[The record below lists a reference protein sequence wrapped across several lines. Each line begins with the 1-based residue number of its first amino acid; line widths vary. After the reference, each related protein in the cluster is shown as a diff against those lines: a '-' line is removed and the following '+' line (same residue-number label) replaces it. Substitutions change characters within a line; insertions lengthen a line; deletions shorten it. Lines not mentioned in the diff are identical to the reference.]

1 MLYRDFLPLLMSALA
16 LKGSDSTANDDW
28 KSTLKLPEKDMRIK
42 TADVTALKGSSFEDF
57 CLKRDILKGIYEKGW
72 ESPSPIQESSIP
84 IALTHRDIMA
94 RAKNGTGKT
103 GAYSVPV
110 LESIDTTINKIQ
122 AIILVPTREL
132 ALQTSQI
139 CIELAKH
146 TAIKIMLVI
155 GGTLLKD
162 DLIRLSQTVH
172 VLIGTPG
179 RLVDLLSRGLIDISR
194 CKIVV
199 LDEADKLLSEE
210 LISGVEEILNGVDK
224 SRQVLVYSATYP
236 VTVQSFM
243 TQHLRNPYQINL
255 METLTLKGI
264 TEYYAYV
271 QEKHKVH
278 CLNTLFS
285 KLQISQS
292 IIFCSSAQ
300 RVELLAKKITQL
312 GYSCYYIHARMSQ
325 QDRNRVFHDFR
336 NGCCRNLV
344 CTDLL
349 TRGIDIPTVNVVINF
364 DFPKYSE
371 TYLHRIGRS
380 GRFGHLGIA
389 INLVT
394 YADRYSLKTVET
406 ELVTEIK
413 PIPKEI
419 DKRLYVAEYQN
430 ENNLDPITREALFN
444 GRGLPSGN
452 KEEVVNNH

>member
-1 MLYRDFLPLLMSALA
+1 MLKSGDNPSL
-16 LKGSDSTANDDW
+16 DNDW
-28 KSTLKLPEKDMRIK
+28 KASLKLPDKDLRIK
-42 TADVTALKGSSFEDF
+42 TADVTAVKGTSFEDF
-57 CLKRDILKGIYEKGW
+57 CLKRDLLKGIYEKGW
-72 ESPSPIQESSIP
+72 ECPSPIQESSIP
-84 IALTHRDIMA
+84 VALTRRDIMA

-103 GAYSVPV
+103 GAYSVP
-110 LESIDTTINKIQ
+110 LLDSIDPTVSKIQ
-122 AIILVPTREL
+122 GMILVPTREL

-146 TAIKIMLVI
+146 TPIKVMLVI

-162 DLIRLSQTVH
+162 DLIRLTQTVH

-179 RLVDLLSRGLIDISR
+179 RLVDLFSRNLLDLSK
-194 CKIVV
+194 CKTVV

-210 LISGVEEILNGVDK
+210 LKGAVEQLLNAVDK
-224 SRQVLVYSATYP
+224 NRQVMVYSATYP

-243 TQHLRNPYQINL
+243 QKHLRSPYQINL

-285 KLQISQS
+285 KLQICQS

-336 NGCCRNLV
+336 SGCCRNLV

-364 DFPKYSE
+364 DFPKYAES
-371 TYLHRIGRS
+371 YLHRIGRS

-394 YADRYSLKTVET
+394 YADRYMLKNIET
-406 ELVTEIK
+406 ELMTEIK

-419 DKRLYVAEYQN
+419 DKRLYVAEYQT
-430 ENNLDPITREALFN
+430 ESTLDPAARDSLFH
-444 GRGLPSGN
+444 GLGLPPVEN
-452 KEEVVNNH
+452 QEEAANGDQ

>member
-1 MLYRDFLPLLMSALA
+1 MMKSGDNPS
-16 LKGSDSTANDDW
+16 SDVDW
-28 KSTLKLPEKDMRIK
+28 KASLKIPEKDVRLK
-42 TADVTALKGSSFEDF
+42 TADVTAVKGNSFEDF
-57 CLKRDILKGIYEKGW
+57 CLKRDILKGVYEKGW

-103 GAYSVPV
+103 GAYSVPL
-110 LESIDTTINKIQ
+110 LESIDPSVNKIQ
-122 AIILVPTREL
+122 AMILVPTREL

-139 CIELAKH
+139 CMELAKH
-146 TAIKIMLVI
+146 TSIKVMLVI

-172 VLIGTPG
+172 VIIGTPG
-179 RLVDLLSRGLIDISR
+179 RLVDLFNRGLLDISK
-194 CKIVV
+194 CKTVV

-210 LISGVEEILNGVDK
+210 LKCAVEQLLNAVDK
-224 SRQVLVYSATYP
+224 NRQVMVYSATYP
-236 VTVQSFM
+236 VTVESFM
-243 TQHLRNPYQINL
+243 AKHLRNPYQINL
-255 METLTLKGI
+255 MEALTLKGI

-285 KLQISQS
+285 KLQICQS

-371 TYLHRIGRS
+371 SYLHRIGRS

-394 YADRYSLKTVET
+394 YADRYALKTIET

-419 DKRLYVAEYQN
+419 DKRLYVAEFQT
-430 ENNLDPITREALFN
+430 ESTMDPTTKEALFN
-444 GRGLPSGN
+444 GLGLPPVEN
-452 KEEVVNNH
+452 KDETTNNDQ

>member
-1 MLYRDFLPLLMSALA
+1 MKSGDNSNR
-16 LKGSDSTANDDW
+16 DDW
-28 KSTLKLPEKDMRIK
+28 KASLKLPERDMRLK
-42 TADVTALKGSSFEDF
+42 TADVTALKGNTFEDF

-72 ESPSPIQESSIP
+72 ELPSPIQESSIP
-84 IALTHRDIMA
+84 IALTRRDIMA

-110 LESIDTTINKIQ
+110 LEFIDVSLNKIQ
-122 AIILVPTREL
+122 AVILVPTREL

-139 CIELAKH
+139 CIELSKH
-146 TAIKIMLVI
+146 TAIKVMLVI
-155 GGTLLKD
+155 GGTQLKD
-162 DLIRLSQTVH
+162 DLIRLNQTVH
-172 VLIGTPG
+172 ILIGTPG
-179 RLVDLLSRGLIDISR
+179 RLGDLLNRGLIDISK
-194 CKIVV
+194 CKVVV

-210 LISGVEEILNGVDK
+210 LKYGVEDILNGADK
-224 SRQVLVYSATYP
+224 NRQVLVYSATYP

-243 TQHLRNPYQINL
+243 AKHLRNPYQINL

-285 KLQISQS
+285 KLQICQS

-312 GYSCYYIHARMSQ
+312 GYSCYYTHARMSQ

-380 GRFGHLGIA
+380 GRFGHLGIS

-394 YADRYSLKTVET
+394 FNDR
-406 ELVTEIK
+406 
-413 PIPKEI
+413 
-419 DKRLYVAEYQN
+419 
-430 ENNLDPITREALFN
+430 
-444 GRGLPSGN
+444 
-452 KEEVVNNH
+452 

>member
-1 MLYRDFLPLLMSALA
+1 
-16 LKGSDSTANDDW
+16 
-28 KSTLKLPEKDMRIK
+28 
-42 TADVTALKGSSFEDF
+42 
-57 CLKRDILKGIYEKGW
+57 
-72 ESPSPIQESSIP
+72 
-84 IALTHRDIMA
+84 
-94 RAKNGTGKT
+94 
-103 GAYSVPV
+103 
-110 LESIDTTINKIQ
+110 
-122 AIILVPTREL
+122 
-132 ALQTSQI
+132 
-139 CIELAKH
+139 
-146 TAIKIMLVI
+146 MLVI

-162 DLIRLSQTVH
+162 DLIRLTQTVH

-179 RLVDLLSRGLIDISR
+179 RLVDLFNRNLLDLSH
-194 CKIVV
+194 CKTVV

-210 LISGVEEILNGVDK
+210 LKCAVEQLLNSAD
-224 SRQVLVYSATYP
+224 SNRQVMVYSATYP

-243 TQHLRNPYQINL
+243 QKHLRNPYQINL

-349 TRGIDIPTVNVVINF
+349 TRGIDIPSVNVVINF

-371 TYLHRIGRS
+371 SYLHRIGRS

-394 YADRYSLKTVET
+394 FADRYALKKVEM
-406 ELVTEIK
+406 ELNTEIK

-419 DKRLYVAEYQN
+419 DKRLYVAEYQV
-430 ENNLDPITREALFN
+430 ESNLDPTTREALFN
-444 GRGLPSGN
+444 GLGLPAVESR
-452 KEEVVNNH
+452 EEAANNNQ

>member
-1 MLYRDFLPLLMSALA
+1 MLKSGDVPSVDTDWRDS
-16 LKGSDSTANDDW
+16 
-28 KSTLKLPEKDMRIK
+28 LKLPPKDNRLK
-42 TADVTALKGSSFEDF
+42 TADVAAVKGNSFKDF
-57 CLKRDILKGIYEKGW
+57 LLCRELLKGIYEKGW
-72 ESPSPIQESSIP
+72 EYPSPIQESSIP
-84 IALTHRDIMA
+84 IALTRRDIMA

-103 GAYSVPV
+103 GAYTVPLLQSVDQ
-110 LESIDTTINKIQ
+110 SSNKIQ
-122 AIILVPTREL
+122 AMIIVPTREL

-146 TAIKIMLVI
+146 TTIKVMLVI
-155 GGTLLKD
+155 GGTTLKD
-162 DLIRLSQTVH
+162 DLIRLNQTVH

-179 RLVDLLSRGLIDISR
+179 RLVDLYNRNLLDVSS
-194 CKIVV
+194 CKTVV

-210 LISGVEEILNGVDK
+210 LKIAVEQLLNAVHKD
-224 SRQVLVYSATYP
+224 RQVMVFSATYP

-243 TQHLRNPYQINL
+243 DKYLTKPYQINL
-255 METLTLKGI
+255 MENLTLKGV

-285 KLQISQS
+285 KLQICQS

-312 GYSCYYIHARMSQ
+312 GYSCYYIHSRMSQ

-364 DFPKYSE
+364 DFPKYAES
-371 TYLHRIGRS
+371 YLHRIGRS

-394 YADRYSLKTVET
+394 YADRYALKHIES

-419 DKRLYVAEYQN
+419 DKRLYVAEFQT
-430 ENNLDPITREALFN
+430 EDHMDQATRDALYN
-444 GRGLPSGN
+444 GLGLPPER
-452 KEEVVNNH
+452 KEESSIE

>member
-1 MLYRDFLPLLMSALA
+1 
-16 LKGSDSTANDDW
+16 
-28 KSTLKLPEKDMRIK
+28 MRIK

-72 ESPSPIQESSIP
+72 EYPSPIQESSIP

-110 LESIDTTINKIQ
+110 LESIDTSVNKIQ

-146 TAIKIMLVI
+146 TAIKVMLVI

-172 VLIGTPG
+172 ILIGTPG
-179 RLVDLLSRGLIDISR
+179 RLVDLLNRGLIDISS

-210 LISGVEEILNGVDK
+210 LKGGVEDILNGVDK
-224 SRQVLVYSATYP
+224 SRQ
-236 VTVQSFM
+236 SFM
-243 TQHLRNPYQINL
+243 AKHLRNPYQINL

-394 YADRYSLKTVET
+394 YADRYALKTVET

-430 ENNLDPITREALFN
+430 ENSLDPTTREALFN
-444 GRGLPSGN
+444 GRGLPPDS

>member
-1 MLYRDFLPLLMSALA
+1 MLSAENFRVIMSAVA
-16 LKGSDSTANDDW
+16 MKSGDSPANDDW

-72 ESPSPIQESSIP
+72 EFPSPIQESSIP

-110 LESIDTTINKIQ
+110 LESIDTSLNKIQ

-146 TAIKIMLVI
+146 TAIKVMLVI

-172 VLIGTPG
+172 ILIGTPG
-179 RLVDLLSRGLIDISR
+179 RLVDLLSRGLIDITK

-210 LISGVEEILNGVDK
+210 LKGGVEEILNGVDK

-243 TQHLRNPYQINL
+243 AQHLRNPYQINL

-271 QEKHKVH
+271 QEKH
-278 CLNTLFS
+278 

-394 YADRYSLKTVET
+394 Y
-406 ELVTEIK
+406 
-413 PIPKEI
+413 EI

-430 ENNLDPITREALFN
+430 ENNLDPTTREALFN
-444 GRGLPSGN
+444 GRGLPPDN
-452 KEEVVNNH
+452 KEEVLNNH